1 MGGVT
6 SQKVH
11 KPSSDTHHTFSSQEV
26 WDDFLVYVVH
36 QPSRTL
42 VVIACIDE
50 ELLAGVLINER
61 THLSAETDV
70 DICYG
75 YPKLV
80 VSQL

>member
-1 MGGVT
+1 M

-26 WDDFLVYVVH
+26 RDDFLVYVVH

-50 ELLAGVLINER
+50 ELFAGVLINER
-61 THLSAETDV
+61 THLRAEADM
-70 DICYG
+70 DMGYG
-75 YPKLV
+75 YPKLA
-80 VSQL
+80 VS

>member
-1 MGGVT
+1 MGGIM

-26 WDDFLVYVVH
+26 RDDFLVYVVH

-50 ELLAGVLINER
+50 ELFAGVLINER
-61 THLSAETDV
+61 THLRAEADM
-70 DICYG
+70 DMGYG
-75 YPKLV
+75 YPKLA
-80 VSQL
+80 VS